1 MNCLILDTNLL
12 ILLTVGAYKPAMI
25 DKHKRTT
32 KVFSIEDFELLKMIL
47 GQYQKMVFLPSILVE
62 TSNLLSQIGDPD
74 KTAILKVFAELI
86 KRYDEVYLES
96 QLAVQ
101 AGHFL
106 TLGLTDSLILETLNG
121 DFELLTVDH
130 KLHIQAVST
139 GLNAVNFNHLRQD
152 FLY

>member
-1 MNCLILDTNLL
+1 
-12 ILLTVGAYKPAMI
+12 MI

-32 KVFSIEDFELLKMIL
+32 KVFSIEDFELLKLVMS
-47 GQYQKMVFLPSILVE
+47 QYQKMIFLPSILVE

>member
-106 TLGLTDSLILETLNG
+106 TL
-121 DFELLTVDH
+121 DH